1 MSPKKAA
8 LFTRLMGANEATKA
22 NQAALKVG
30 QLAWD
35 VARGYATHI
44 AVSRMAPRIEPRA
57 FVRLIGDYLTD
68 FVLRKD
74 GTKWSFGTQDAL
86 GGVADRAIATE
97 LPRVWLTGSL
107 LAVGDA
113 LNEHDYFGRAPL
125 FELVRH
131 LRNGIAHGNRFDIR
145 DRDKL
150 KKYPAHNRDA
160 DYRGPNSSLFEITD
174 ALDGQPLLFDFMGA
188 GDVLDLLHSVGA
200 HLQRIGR
207 GKPV

>member
-1 MSPKKAA
+1 M
-8 LFTRLMGANEATKA
+8 KA
-22 NQAALKVG
+22 NQAAFDVG

-35 VARGYATHI
+35 MARGYATHI

-74 GTKWSFGTQDAL
+74 GTKWSFDTQDAL
-86 GGVADRAIATE
+86 GGVADKAIATE

-113 LNEHDYFGRAPL
+113 LKEHDYFGHAPL

-145 DRDKL
+145 YPDDL
-150 KKYPAHNRDA
+150 EKYPAHNRDA
-160 DYRGPNSSLFEITD
+160 DYRGPNSSLFEITAD
-174 ALDGQPLLFDFMGA
+174 RDGEPVLFEFMGA

-200 HLQRIGR
+200 RLDRMGR
-207 GKPV
+207 GDTD